1 MEINSYTA
9 EKRANENETLLL
21 LSSSDNFWW
30 YVLFSSSLFYPSCA
44 TIFGGFSSIGV
55 VISTLVFCSLY
66 KIPLEFDKLPL
77 KSFLASIVVVANAYL
92 VALLLINGVLDYDE
106 FEFDV
111 FGLQIAC
118 NSFILRDF
126 ALLVMCLVMVEKLH
140 IVFLVMCFAFSLKVE
155 VIEMDKSW
163 INMPRNSVEYLCGL
177 DKFLDFA
184 FEKRSING
192 AIKCPCPKCRFNK
205 WETRDIVRDHLICKQ
220 FPKNYKV
227 WIWHGETY
235 ETETSNNT
243 QVVQEPLKN
252 ENPVF
257 DMINDAFGV
266 NVQHASE
273 HTTSPESLGS
283 THTMPNEERRDV
295 ADLIKDGNQEL
306 YEGCQKYSK
315 LSFLLRLYHIKCLC
329 GITDKAMTLI
339 LELLR
344 DAFEYAKIPNSF
356 YEAKKVIYKLGLNY
370 TKIDACPKNCML
382 YWGENES
389 LETCEHCQTSRW
401 KPKDKGKGD
410 NPTICR
416 KKRPA
421 KVLRYFPL
429 KPRLKRLFM
438 CSKTAK
444 SMRWHALANNPDG
457 LLRHPRDA
465 EAWKSF
471 DQLHPEFASESR
483 NVRLGL
489 ATDGFNPYGTMS
501 NNYSVWPVILIP
513 YNRPPWECMKQTSLI
528 LSMIIPGKRM
538 PGNNIDVFL
547 QPLIKEL
554 NELWSEGMETYDSSM
569 NELFRMRAALIWT
582 ISDFPGLGSLSGW
595 NIYTGYACPT
605 CNFDTTPCR
614 LKYSKKW
621 CFMGHR
627 RFLEKG
633 HTFRLMKKHF
643 DDTIEERDPPKLLS
657 GFEILKQLNGVN
669 ITFGRNLD
677 SNSKRKRDRVEDRSK
692 QWRKK
697 SIFFDLPYWKDN
709 LLRHNLDVMHIEKNV
724 CDNVL
729 YTLIKDDKSKD
740 HHEARKDLKHMG
752 IKQDLWPLENG
763 KFLPLLFTMTGEQR
777 KIFLTTLKNTKM
789 PDGYSSNISR
799 CIDDKNSKI
808 SGLKSHDCHIILQHL
823 LPIAIR
829 NVLPDAVTTV
839 LVELSAFFKE
849 LCFKRLNISDLDKLQ
864 HRIVLTLCHLE
875 ILLPPSFFTVMV
887 HLTCHLVQE
896 VKLGGP
902 VYYRWMY
909 PIERAL
915 GHFKSFV
922 RNKAQPE
929 GSISEAYLAEETLN
943 LYSQYEEVESRM
955 NRGRRV
961 DDRPNSTETSQ
972 ISSIYPQ
979 LGRSMGSSSTFTLT
993 PLEKIQA
1000 HRYLLLNCPVVTPY
1014 VEALT
1019 KRRTRSRRPSAREIE
1034 KIVTKEFANWFPQRV
1049 MNPDFI
1055 NSVPEEIKFLAR
1067 GSMLQAR
1074 RYTTY
1079 NINGFKFRTIA
1090 REASLKTQ
1098 NSGVFLT
1105 SNTSCVAS
1113 SADPNL
1119 SRADLPYYEKLMDI
1133 IELNYYGFFKV
1144 ILFKCKWAD
1153 TTRDRGIRKDA
1164 WEFTSVNFSQCIHTG
1179 EREEH
1184 DPYIEASQARLVYYV
1199 DDEVNQGW
1207 SVVVHMTPRD
1217 LYDMGEDIEDVICE
1231 TEPYQEQDL
1240 SNIFPNEADTIALAR
1255 EDVDGE
1261 FTHISHVEN
1270 QLYGDEMSE

>member
-1 MEINSYTA
+1 
-9 EKRANENETLLL
+9 
-21 LSSSDNFWW
+21 
-30 YVLFSSSLFYPSCA
+30 
-44 TIFGGFSSIGV
+44 
-55 VISTLVFCSLY
+55 
-66 KIPLEFDKLPL
+66 
-77 KSFLASIVVVANAYL
+77 
-92 VALLLINGVLDYDE
+92 
-106 FEFDV
+106 
-111 FGLQIAC
+111 
-118 NSFILRDF
+118 
-126 ALLVMCLVMVEKLH
+126 
-140 IVFLVMCFAFSLKVE
+140 
-155 VIEMDKSW
+155 MDKSW
-163 INMPRNSVEYLCGL
+163 IDMPRNSVEYLHGL

-192 AIKCPCPKCRFNK
+192 AIKCPCPKCGFNK
-205 WETRDIVRDHLICKQ
+205 WETKGTVRDHLICKQ

-235 ETETSNNT
+235 ETVMLSDT
-243 QVVQEPLKN
+243 QVIEEPLQN
-252 ENPVF
+252 ENPVL
-257 DMINDAFGV
+257 DMINEAFGV
-266 NVQHASE
+266 NKQHASQP
-273 HTTSPESLGS
+273 TTSPESMVS
-283 THTMPNEERRDV
+283 AHNMPDEERKDV
-295 ADLIKDGNQEL
+295 TDLIRDGSQEL

-329 GITDKAMTLI
+329 GVTDKAMTLI
-339 LELLR
+339 LELLK
-344 DAFEYAKIPNSF
+344 DAFEYAKIPDSF
-356 YEAKKVIYKLGLNY
+356 YEAKKIIYKLGLNY
-370 TKIDACPKNCML
+370 NKIDACPKNCML
-382 YWGENES
+382 FWGEDEKS
-389 LETCEHCQTSRW
+389 EICKHCKTSRW
-401 KPKDKGKGD
+401 KSKGKEKGD
-410 NPTICR
+410 KPTIGR
-416 KKRPA
+416 KKLPA

-429 KPRLKRLFM
+429 KPRLQRLFM

-489 ATDGFNPYGTMS
+489 ATDGFNPYGIKS
-501 NNYSVWPVILIP
+501 NNYSIWPVILIP

-538 PGNNIDVFL
+538 PGNNIDVYL

-554 NELWSEGMETYDSSM
+554 NELWNEGVETYDSSM
-569 NELFRMRAALIWT
+569 NEVFRMKAALIWT
-582 ISDFPGLGSLSGW
+582 ISDFPGLGILSGW
-595 NIYTGYACPT
+595 NTYTKFACPT
-605 CNFDTTPCR
+605 CNIDATSCR

-627 RFLEKG
+627 RFLERG
-633 HTFRLMKKHF
+633 HKFRLMKKHF
-643 DDTIEERDPPKLLS
+643 DGTIEERDPPIMLS
-657 GFEILKQLNGVN
+657 GSEILKQLDDINV
-669 ITFGRNLD
+669 TFGSNLE
-677 SNSKRKRDRVEDRSK
+677 SNSRRKRGRSEDRPK

-697 SIFFDLPYWKDN
+697 SIFFDLPYWKGN

-740 HHEARKDLKHMG
+740 HHEARQDLKHMG
-752 IKQDLWPLENG
+752 IKQDLWPLEDG
-763 KFLPLLFTMTGEQR
+763 KFLPLLFTMTREQR
-777 KIFLTTLKNTKM
+777 KIFLTTLKNVKM

-799 CIDDKNSKI
+799 CIDDKNGKI
-808 SGLKSHDCHIILQHL
+808 FGLKSHDCHIIIQHL

-829 NVLPDAVTTV
+829 YVLPDAVTAV

-849 LCFKRLNISDLDKLQ
+849 LCFKRLNVSDLDKLQ

-909 PIERAL
+909 PIERVL

-922 RNKAQPE
+922 RNRAQPE

-943 LYSQYEEVESRM
+943 MYSQYEEVESRI

-961 DDRPNSTETSQ
+961 DDRPNDNEISRM
-972 ISSIYPQ
+972 SSIYPQ
-979 LGRSMGSSSTFTLT
+979 LGRPVGSSSAFTLT

-1000 HRYLLLNCPVVTPY
+1000 HRYLLLNCSEILPTFI
-1014 VEALT
+1014 
-1019 KRRTRSRRPSAREIE
+1019 KRRAKRRRPSTTEIE
-1034 KIVTKEFANWFPQRV
+1034 RIVTKEFANWFPQRV
-1049 MNPDFI
+1049 MNPDII
-1055 NSVPEEIKFLAR
+1055 NSVSDQLKFLAR
-1067 GSMLQAR
+1067 GPLLQAR
-1074 RYTTY
+1074 RYTAY
-1079 NINGFKFRTIA
+1079 NINGFKFRTLD
-1090 REASLKTQ
+1090 RDKGLKTQ

-1113 SADPNL
+1113 NADANL
-1119 SRADLPYYEKLMDI
+1119 RRADLPYYGKLEDI

-1144 ILFKCKWAD
+1144 TLFKCKWAD

-1164 WEFTSVNFSQCIHTG
+1164 WQFTSVNFSQCIHTG

-1184 DPYIEASQARLVYYV
+1184 DPYIEASQAQLVYYV
-1199 DDEVNQGW
+1199 DDEVNKGW
-1207 SVVVHMTPRD
+1207 SVVVHMMPRD
-1217 LYDMGEDIEDVICE
+1217 LYDMGEVTEDVICE

-1240 SNIFPNEADTIALAR
+1240 SNLFSNEAGSITLAR
-1255 EDVDGE
+1255 EDVDNEFITICNTESQLHGE
-1261 FTHISHVEN
+1261 EN
-1270 QLYGDEMSE
+1270 MSQ